1 MYKGRI
7 GEEENMFWDNH
18 VIREDLEEVYGREI
32 NWERLRNKTIF
43 ITGAYGMLTS
53 YLVYLCI

>member
-43 ITGAYGMLTS
+43 IRES
-53 YLVYLCI
+53 